1 MDDPKPEGLLDNRI
15 AKQDANNDFG
25 LMTREAVATA
35 LGVSPKT
42 VHNWMA
48 RREIPFVMVG
58 RKAMFLR
65 EGIREWLRKKE
76 FKPRG
81 RY

>member
-1 MDDPKPEGLLDNRI
+1 MEDPKPDGLSENHI
-15 AKQDANNDFG
+15 AKQVAENEFG
-25 LMTREAVATA
+25 LMTRQEVAAA
-35 LGVSPKT
+35 LGVTPKA

-65 EGIREWLRKKE
+65 EGVKEWLRKKE
-76 FKPRG
+76 CKPRG
-81 RY
+81 RH